1 MRPMNPSDPG
11 SLEMQESA
19 DKTMNGPEYGLR
31 AQSNASTKNIPYKI
45 VDQDALQQVDD
56 KGCSPRSPTM
66 GTRGSELR
74 LKSDLFRKD
83 NQSMRSSQ
91 ETSKPVHE
99 SIDEQSRDM
108 ENLRS
113 GRDHPALL
121 NSVGEE

>member
-1 MRPMNPSDPG
+1 
-11 SLEMQESA
+11 MQDSV
-19 DKTMNGPEYGLR
+19 DKTMNGPDYGLR
-31 AQSNASTKNIPYKI
+31 AQSNASINGYPYKPL
-45 VDQDALQQVDD
+45 DQDALQQVDD

-74 LKSDLFRKD
+74 LKSEPRHIDG
-83 NQSMRSSQ
+83 QSLRSSQ

-99 SIDEQSRDM
+99 SMDEPSRDI

-113 GRDHPALL
+113 GPDHPAQL